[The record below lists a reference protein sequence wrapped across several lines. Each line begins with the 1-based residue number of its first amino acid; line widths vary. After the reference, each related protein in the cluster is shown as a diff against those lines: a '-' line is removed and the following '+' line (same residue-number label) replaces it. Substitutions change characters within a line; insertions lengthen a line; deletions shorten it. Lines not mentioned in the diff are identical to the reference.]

1 MYRLACVTNRLALA
15 NVTIQKD
22 TTEIAMSLLHV
33 KGEECEGVEEE
44 EEEEEEGKN
53 DNDRGGTDD
62 LFLLEADLGPD
73 SRPPSLLTDDV
84 EVTLLR

>member
-1 MYRLACVTNRLALA
+1 MYRLACVTKRLALA

-22 TTEIAMSLLHV
+22 TIDTAMSLLHV
-33 KGEECEGVEEE
+33 KGEECEGGVVEEK
-44 EEEEEEGKN
+44 EEGKN
-53 DNDRGGTDD
+53 DSDRGGTDD

-73 SRPPSLLTDDV
+73 SRPPSLMTDDD